1 MNNLKEAR
9 KKKLLTGEKVAQQ
22 LNITRNALSMYETGK
37 REASYETLKKLAN
50 IYGVSIDYLLGN
62 STELTSTSTALT
74 SEQAKDIWFASLPQE
89 DQETINLYLMLSYS
103 DRLRVNGYI
112 LSRLNN

>member
-74 SEQAKDIWFASLPQE
+74 SEQAKDLWLATLSQL
-89 DQETINLYLMLSYS
+89 DQDIISTVLKLNELQKYKVQAYMIGML
-103 DRLRVNGYI
+103 GQ
-112 LSRLNN
+112 